1 MDATNIQTKNQT
13 TKRLI
18 LYLIITFGITYLVDF
33 VLIYPFVKSISIGMQ
48 TLGQLLISFT
58 MFIPAIGVLL
68 TRLLTKEGFRNAY
81 IVPNNWKRSIP
92 YFLFGWFGPVILT
105 VLGAIVYFLV
115 FPDKFDSDMGYMA
128 AAIAASGVE
137 PTKELLWISVIS
149 QLVTGILL
157 APLLNAFTCF
167 GEEWGWRG
175 YLLPK
180 MQEKLPMPLLLLVNG
195 IIWGLWHAPLTAIG
209 HNYGTG
215 YKGYPFT
222 GILAMCLFCI
232 TLGVIFSYIT
242 IKTGSCL
249 PAVFAHGSVNGFAA
263 AGLIFTDGTSVNP
276 FIGPAPTGILGGCA
290 FLVCAIVMAVLMMKK
305 AKHAAK

>member
-167 GEEWGWRG
+167 GEEWGWIVALTAALCLVFLGIYAYRLMKNADSTFDLIAVG
-175 YLLPK
+175 AAFVMIIFQSALNIFGSVDLLP
-180 MQEKLPMPLLLLVNG
+180 
-195 IIWGLWHAPLTAIG
+195 LT
-209 HNYGTG
+209 
-215 YKGYPFT
+215 
-222 GILAMCLFCI
+222 
-232 TLGVIFSYIT
+232 GVTF
-242 IKTGSCL
+242 
-249 PAVFAHGSVNGFAA
+249 VFVSRG
-263 AGLIFTDGTSVNP
+263 GTSL
-276 FIGPAPTGILGGCA
+276 ISAW
-290 FLVCAIVMAVLMMKK
+290 LMMAFFKSAELHHK
-305 AKHAAK
+305 EPTQWRNAE

>member
-81 IVPNNWKRSIP
+81 IVPNSWKRSIP

>member
-1 MDATNIQTKNQT
+1 MDAANNQNQT

-33 VLIYPFVKSISIGMQ
+33 VLIYPFVKNISVGMQ
-48 TLGQLLISFT
+48 TLGQILISFT

-68 TRLLTKEGFRNAY
+68 TRLITKEGFRNAY
-81 IVPNNWKRSIP
+81 IVPNSLKRSIP

-115 FPDKFDSDMGYMA
+115 FPDKFDPGMGYMA
-128 AAIAASGVE
+128 AAMAASGVE
-137 PTKELLWISVIS
+137 PTQELLTISVVS
-149 QLVTGILL
+149 QLISGILL
-157 APLLNAFTCF
+157 APLLNAITCF

-263 AGLIFTDGTSVNP
+263 AGLIFTDGTGINP

-290 FLVCAIVMAVLMMKK
+290 FLACAIVMAVLMMKK
-305 AKHAAK
+305 AKHDAK